1 MSSELF
7 GIIGVVVLIALICCR
22 IWVGAARTI
31 VGFFGIV
38 LMNGFKPAFGVLV
51 TAPFSN
57 LDSYVTTAIP
67 MFTLMGMIIAE
78 TSIGR
83 NLFEFANKYLGRFKG
98 GVASATVVAAGL
110 MGAITGSDN
119 VSCVIMSKLAL
130 PELKRLK
137 YSDSLS
143 CASVAAGAPLAILI
157 PPSMAFI
164 MYAMLTEQ
172 SVGTLFMAGI
182 IPGVIMVIAFVI
194 AISITCR
201 IKPEWGPKGETFSK
215 EEKRRALVG
224 VIPVVILFVIV
235 LGSIYLG
242 ICTATEAGALGSLG
256 ALIIA
261 MISRDM
267 YWKKLGKILYE
278 TELATGFVI
287 FMLVGTYVFIKFVA
301 LSKLPFLI
309 TNFVISLNVHRA
321 VILLLVA
328 VMYVILGMLMPQIPM
343 MILTVPLLFPAMVAL
358 GYDVIWF
365 GIFVVMMM
373 ALGAVSPPI
382 GMDAFIVSGISKV
395 PVNKIYTGLWP
406 FIIADIIV
414 IVLCCVIPELVTW
427 LPSVMI

>member
-7 GIIGVVVLIALICCR
+7 GIIGVVLLIALICAR
-22 IWVGAARTI
+22 VWVGAALAI

-38 LMNGFKPAFGVLV
+38 LMNGLKPAFGILV

-83 NLFEFANKYLGRFKG
+83 NLFEFANKYLGRYKG
-98 GVASATVVAAGL
+98 GVASATVVASGL

-137 YSDSLS
+137 YADSLA

-182 IPGVIMVIAFVI
+182 VPGIIMVLAFVI
-194 AISITCR
+194 AITVACR
-201 IKPEWGPKGETFSK
+201 LKPELGPQGEKFSK
-215 EEKRRALVG
+215 QEKRRALVG
-224 VIPVVILFVIV
+224 VVPVVVLFVIV

-242 ICTATEAGALGSLG
+242 ICSATEAGALGSLG

-267 YWKKLGKILYE
+267 SWKKLGKILRE
-278 TELATGFVI
+278 TVLTTGFVI
-287 FMLVGTYVFIKFVA
+287 FMLVGTYVFIKFIS

-309 TNFVISLNVHRA
+309 TNFVTGLPVHRA
-321 VILLLVA
+321 VILVLVA

-373 ALGAVSPPI
+373 ALGAISPPI

-395 PVNKIYTGLWP
+395 PVNKIYSGLWP
-406 FIIADIIV
+406 FIIADVVV
-414 IVLCCVIPELVTW
+414 ILLCSIIPELVIW
-427 LPSVMI
+427 LPSVMM

>member
-22 IWVGAARTI
+22 IWVGAALTI

-137 YSDSLS
+137 YEDSLA

-182 IPGVIMVIAFVI
+182 VPGIIMVIAFVI
-194 AISITCR
+194 AISIACR
-201 IKPEWGPKGETFSK
+201 INPKLGPKGEVFSK
-215 EEKRRALVG
+215 QEKRRALVG
-224 VIPVVILFVIV
+224 VIPVVVLFVIV

-267 YWKKLGKILYE
+267 SWKKLGKILYE
-278 TELATGFVI
+278 TVLATGFVI

-395 PVNKIYTGLWP
+395 PVTKIYQGLWP
-406 FIIADIIV
+406 FIVADIVV
-414 IVLCCVIPELVTW
+414 IALCCVIPELVTW

>member
-7 GIIGVVVLIALICCR
+7 GIIGVVLLIALICAR
-22 IWVGAARTI
+22 VWVGAALAI

-38 LMNGFKPAFGVLV
+38 LMNGLKPAFGILV

-83 NLFEFANKYLGRFKG
+83 NLFEFANKYLGRYKG
-98 GVASATVVAAGL
+98 GVASATVVASGL

-137 YSDSLS
+137 YADSLA

-182 IPGVIMVIAFVI
+182 VPGIIMVLAFVI
-194 AISITCR
+194 AITVACR
-201 IKPEWGPKGETFSK
+201 INPSLGPQGEKFSK
-215 EEKRRALVG
+215 QEKRRALVG
-224 VIPVVILFVIV
+224 VVPVVVLFVIV

-242 ICTATEAGALGSLG
+242 ICSATEAGALGSLG

-267 YWKKLGKILYE
+267 SWKKLGKILRE
-278 TELATGFVI
+278 TVLTTGFVI
-287 FMLVGTYVFIKFVA
+287 FMLVGTYVFIKFIS

-309 TNFVISLNVHRA
+309 TNFVTGLPVHRA
-321 VILLLVA
+321 VILVLVA

-373 ALGAVSPPI
+373 ALGAISPPI

-395 PVNKIYTGLWP
+395 PVNKIYSGLWP
-406 FIIADIIV
+406 FIIADVVV
-414 IVLCCVIPELVTW
+414 IALCAIIPELVTW
-427 LPSVMI
+427 LPSVMM

>member
-7 GIIGVVVLIALICCR
+7 GIIGVVLLIALICAR
-22 IWVGAARTI
+22 VWVGAALAI

-38 LMNGFKPAFGVLV
+38 LMNGLKPAFGILV

-83 NLFEFANKYLGRFKG
+83 NLFEFANKYLGRYKG
-98 GVASATVVAAGL
+98 GVASATVVASGL

-137 YSDSLS
+137 YADSLA

-182 IPGVIMVIAFVI
+182 VPGIIMVLAFVV
-194 AISITCR
+194 AITVACR
-201 IKPEWGPKGETFSK
+201 LKPELGPQGEKFTK
-215 EEKRRALVG
+215 QEKRRALVG
-224 VIPVVILFVIV
+224 VVPVVVLFVIV

-242 ICTATEAGALGSLG
+242 ICSATEAGALGSLG

-267 YWKKLGKILYE
+267 SWKKLGKILRE
-278 TELATGFVI
+278 TVLTTGFVI
-287 FMLVGTYVFIKFVA
+287 FMLVGTYVFIKFIS

-309 TNFVISLNVHRA
+309 TNFVTGLPVHRA

-328 VMYVILGMLMPQIPM
+328 VMYIILGMLMPQIPM

-373 ALGAVSPPI
+373 ALGAISPPI

-395 PVNKIYTGLWP
+395 PVNKIYSGLWP
-406 FIIADIIV
+406 FIIADVVV
-414 IVLCCVIPELVTW
+414 IALCAIIPELVTW
-427 LPSVMI
+427 LPSVMM